1 MPTAKAF
8 LSRTGET
15 AKQLL
20 PFLAWISELKQWR
33 TIRGDLIAG
42 LTVAMLL
49 IPQSMAYAHLAGLP
63 VHIGL
68 YAAFIPPIVAAL
80 FGSSRILST
89 GPVPV
94 TSLLTAIAMQPL
106 AAIGTPNYL
115 HYVLLLTLLSGFI
128 QVALGLLRFGVVV
141 NFISHPVILGFIN
154 AVALIIASMQLSNL
168 FGIYAAPAP
177 HYYETLWQVLNDAVM
192 NTNWLSI
199 GIAVFTFVVI
209 LGGRRFWPDLP
220 HTLIAVVLT
229 SAIAWAIGYEK
240 LETIRVEQ
248 IVNLHVQNM
257 LLSHQQYPKEMKKQL
272 NEVSKTKALAQKAMQ
287 SGDPASEVTE
297 QAMNEAAQARW
308 RLEHLISRHQ
318 TETKELNRLRFHSLK
333 TQDGKQVYFVSEEI
347 TPIGEIG
354 THKWRIEQ
362 ILESGEI
369 TLQAGGEVVGHI
381 PAGLPSFQWI
391 NVHWDVLSA
400 LFMPALVIALVGFT
414 EAITIAKRIATESR
428 QQLNIN
434 QELLG
439 QGLAKCIG
447 SFFQSMPV
455 SGGFART
462 TVNFYAGAK
471 TGFSSIVTGLVV
483 MLTLLW
489 LTPLFYYLPY
499 ATLAALIII
508 GVLGII
514 DFKQMWQIWRINRKE
529 GVVMLATFLMTLV
542 LAPKLVYALLLGML
556 LSLGVYLYET
566 MRPRFSEIT
575 KNSDGELVEIG
586 EENATTLCYLISL
599 VRFHG
604 SLYFANAAYFE
615 EKVLN
620 LISAKQKLRYIILD
634 CISVNK
640 LDASGLET
648 LNNLCSRLEDAGIE
662 LWFTRVRQPVLTVL
676 KRGKLYDRLGEHHFY
691 KTNESAI
698 AKLAGHLGAK
708 HMNTCPF
715 GQPVRN
721 DGSVRQ

>member
-1 MPTAKAF
+1 MTKTF

-15 AKQLL
+15 AKQFF
-20 PFLAWISELKQWR
+20 PFLAWISELKQR
-33 TIRGDLIAG
+33 RIFYGDLMAG

-68 YAAFIPPIVAAL
+68 YAAFIPPIVATL
-80 FGSSRILST
+80 FGSSRVLST

-106 AAIGTPNYL
+106 AAIGTPDYL
-115 HYVLLLTLLSGFI
+115 HYVLLLTLLSGLI
-128 QVALGLLRFGVVV
+128 QLGLGLLRFGVVA
-141 NFISHPVILGFIN
+141 NFISHPVILGFTN

-168 FGIYAAPAP
+168 FGVYAAPAP
-177 HYYETLWQVLNDAVM
+177 HYYQTLWQVLNDAVM
-192 NTNWLSI
+192 NTNWPSI
-199 GIAVFTFVVI
+199 GIATLTFTVI
-209 LGGRRFWPDLP
+209 LGGRRLWPNLP

-229 SAIAWAIGYEK
+229 SVIAWAIGYEK

-248 IVNLHVQNM
+248 IVNLHVQQM
-257 LLSHQQYPKEMKKQL
+257 LISAQKYPKEMKKQL
-272 NEVSKTKALAQKAMQ
+272 DDVSETKALAQKAMQ
-287 SGDPASEVTE
+287 SSDPLSEITDR
-297 QAMNEAAQARW
+297 AMNEAAQARW
-308 RLEHLISRHQ
+308 QLERLINRHQ
-318 TETKELNRLRFHSLK
+318 TETKELNRLRFRSLK
-333 TQDGKQVYFVSEEI
+333 TREGKNVYFVSEEV

-354 THKWRIEQ
+354 THKWRIER
-362 ILESGEI
+362 IAENGNI
-369 TLQAGGEVVGHI
+369 ILQAGGEVVGHI
-381 PAGLPSFQWI
+381 PAGLPSFQRM
-391 NVHWDVLSA
+391 NVQWDVLSA
-400 LFMPALVIALVGFT
+400 LLMPALVIALVGFT

-439 QGLAKCIG
+439 QGLAKCAG

-455 SGGFART
+455 SGSFSRT
-462 TVNFYAGAK
+462 SVNFYAGAK
-471 TGFSSIVTGLVV
+471 TGFSSIVAGLVV

-508 GVLGII
+508 GVFGIV
-514 DFKQMWQIWRINRKE
+514 DFKQMWRIWRINRNE
-529 GVVMLATFLMTLV
+529 GFAMLVTFLMTLL
-542 LAPKLVYALLLGML
+542 LAPKLVYALLFGML
-556 LSLGVYLYET
+556 LSLGAYLYET

-575 KNSDGELVEIG
+575 KNSEGELVEIG

-615 EKVLN
+615 EKVLT

-634 CISVNK
+634 CISINK

-648 LNNLCSRLEDAGIE
+648 LTNLCSRLEDAGIE
-662 LWFTRVRQPVLTVL
+662 LWFTRVRQPVLSVL

-698 AKLAGHLGAK
+698 AKLADYLGAK

-715 GQPVRN
+715 GQPIQR
-721 DGSVRQ
+721 DGT